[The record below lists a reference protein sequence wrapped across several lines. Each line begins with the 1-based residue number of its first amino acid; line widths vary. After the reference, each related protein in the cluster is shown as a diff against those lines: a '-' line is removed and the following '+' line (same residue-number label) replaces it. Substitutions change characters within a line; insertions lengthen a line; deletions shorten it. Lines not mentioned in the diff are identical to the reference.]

1 MVESKFQAKIIKA
14 IEAKGGVVVN
24 GTYSKSGIADL
35 ICGYPKGVELI
46 NVPIDFPEQR
56 IVQMKIRTVLLHLH
70 IEVKTKN
77 AYEAL
82 MRNNITEV
90 DGYYVC
96 KDGFVGREV
105 LQSAKL
111 NDVRRRGGLA
121 LFAYCIEQVE
131 EYIDDL

>member
-35 ICGYPKGVELI
+35 ICGYPKEVVSKQGYYMNHTI
-46 NVPIDFPEQR
+46 
-56 IVQMKIRTVLLHLH
+56 KLLHLH
-70 IEVKTKN
+70 IEVKTKD
-77 AYEAL
+77 AYETL

-131 EYIDDL
+131 GYIDG

>member
-35 ICGYPKGVELI
+35 ICGYPKDNIWVGGDYSPRGTIDKIGV
-46 NVPIDFPEQR
+46 
-56 IVQMKIRTVLLHLH
+56 VLLHLH
-70 IEVKTKN
+70 IEVKTKI

-96 KDGFVGREV
+96 KEGFVGREV

-131 EYIDDL
+131 GYIDG